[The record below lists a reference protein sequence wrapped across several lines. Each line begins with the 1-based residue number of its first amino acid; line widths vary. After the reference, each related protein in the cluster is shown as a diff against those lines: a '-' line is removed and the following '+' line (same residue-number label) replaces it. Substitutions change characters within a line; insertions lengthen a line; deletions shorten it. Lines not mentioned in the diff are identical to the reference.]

1 VPAWRHAWFRG
12 AGGPH
17 SPGATRPWGD
27 RFRSAFAGRRY
38 SPALI
43 AVLVLSVAGSA
54 VLGHLLGSSTAKP
67 PSAPAKQLAVTNPYE
82 AGGNWYKGNL
92 HVSSVRGLGKDLPK
106 TLGAWYSAHGYAFL
120 GISDMNTYTW
130 PEEYGNRALPGVPT
144 VDETYAFANVL
155 AIGMDHWLPAQTL
168 QGAIDWIAADG
179 GLPVLAAPLSP
190 AKPQPLV
197 TVMGLHGLY
206 GLEVYDA
213 RLALGSGVG
222 ADATVLWD
230 RLLSAGNRVFAV
242 AGDDA
247 TGVNDPAIGGAWISV
262 LAPRLDLNSL
272 LSSLRRGAFV
282 ASSGAEFTSLTVYG
296 VTITAEAAPGSSLRF
311 IGRGGRLLKTVSAPV
326 GSYRVSGN
334 EGYVRVEAIRDDGAR
349 AWSQP
354 FFVNWR

>member
-1 VPAWRHAWFRG
+1 
-12 AGGPH
+12 
-17 SPGATRPWGD
+17 
-27 RFRSAFAGRRY
+27 
-38 SPALI
+38 L
-43 AVLVLSVAGSA
+43 
-54 VLGHLLGSSTAKP
+54 TAKP
-67 PSAPAKQLAVTNPYE
+67 NQPAKQLTVSNPY
-82 AGGNWYKGNL
+82 AAVGTWYKGNL
-92 HVSSVRGLGKDLPK
+92 HVASVRGLGKDLPK
-106 TLGAWYSAHGYAFL
+106 TLGAWYAAHGYAFL

-144 VDETYAFANVL
+144 VDATYAFANVL
-155 AIGMDHWLPAQTL
+155 AVGIDHWLPAQTL

-213 RLALGSGVG
+213 RLALGRAVG
-222 ADATVLWD
+222 ADATELWD
-230 RLLSAGNRVFAV
+230 RLLSAGNRVYAF

-262 LAPRLDLNSL
+262 LAPALDLNSL

-282 ASSGAEFTSLTVYG
+282 ASSGAEFTSLSVAG
-296 VTITAEAAPGSSLRF
+296 GTITAEAAPGSSLRF
-311 IGRGGRLLKTVSAPV
+311 IGRGGRLLKTFSARA

-354 FFVNWR
+354 FFISWR